1 RRRVEILRPQRSRAR
16 AEEEDL
22 EPVATQ
28 IRMSVLS
35 RRVQL
40 HDRFRLR
47 VAGDS
52 LSGDVDVAGAR
63 ARGREVEARS
73 ATGLRQ
79 REWARLV
86 RGAVR
91 RATEIP
97 NRVP

>member
-1 RRRVEILRPQRSRAR
+1 
-16 AEEEDL
+16 
-22 EPVATQ
+22 
-28 IRMSVLS
+28 RMSVLS

-52 LSGDVDVAGAR
+52 LSRDVDVAVAR
-63 ARGREVEARS
+63 ARGREVEDRAT
-73 ATGLRQ
+73 TGLRQ

-91 RATEIP
+91 GATEIP
-97 NRVP
+97 NRVPALRPEPSRVDVVAAPTSAPRRGDVQCV